1 MYPSLGNIW
10 MRTNSFENYYG
21 VNNLWE
27 LLWCGYYGVNN
38 LLLFIGNEAVLGI
51 EVEE

>member
-10 MRTNSFENYYG
+10 MRTNSFES
-21 VNNLWE
+21 
-27 LLWCGYYGVNN
+27 YYGVNN